1 MPSCLFCLQHDKA
14 TCWKWPSFFLCNCW
28 SKIVITPISI
38 FFFSFYSFGKG
49 AGKEMK
55 LLLRCL
61 RFATGPQGKVETLT
75 RSIPSS
81 GGYFFQ
87 SLLPIFGFVTFHLSV
102 CIILASSLFKTL
114 CNFLS
119 HQAQDVCL
127 WQIIH
132 AVCLS
137 VSPVSPPFYVLH
149 LRIFSHPNV
158 LPMLGACQSPPAPD
172 PHIITHWMPYGSLYN
187 VLHEGTSE
195 YFCFGH
201 KSLYLSSLQVVWR
214 DLWFILT
221 CHYVAAMFSGYGTSP
236 IGWNLLLFVPH
247 SSFCQTLWWT
257 THRQWSLHWTLLVEW
272 PFCTRLNLWSLATI
286 STAKVW
292 W

>member
-1 MPSCLFCLQHDKA
+1 MD
-14 TCWKWPSFFLCNCW
+14 
-28 SKIVITPISI
+28 I
-38 FFFSFYSFGKG
+38 F
-49 AGKEMK
+49 
-55 LLLRCL
+55 
-61 RFATGPQGKVETLT
+61 
-75 RSIPSS
+75 
-81 GGYFFQ
+81 
-87 SLLPIFGFVTFHLSV
+87 
-102 CIILASSLFKTL
+102 SSLFCQSL
-114 CNFLS
+114 VLLHFICLFALFL
-119 HQAQDVCL
+119 HQVCSKL
-127 WQIIH
+127 YVTSCHIKH
-132 AVCLS
+132 KMSVYDKSSMLSVCLS